1 VIDPPQRLLDAVTA
15 VLVEEGFE
23 GVSVRKVAARAGVS
37 IGAVQHH
44 FPTKDAM
51 LAAAMDRA
59 SADFQARL
67 TARIPVDASAETA
80 LRAVT
85 DELLGLGPDRR
96 EASVLWLARLA
107 RASVDET
114 AARTHA
120 RDWQEIED
128 LLARLLTAAGGHQE
142 PDQGRD
148 DAAALLALL
157 DGLAMAA
164 LTEPGRMP
172 PERAEQ
178 ILAAAL
184 DRLGVKQLSG

>member
-1 VIDPPQRLLDAVTA
+1 VTGPPQRLLDAVTA

-51 LAAAMDRA
+51 LGAAMDRA
-59 SADFQARL
+59 SAEFGDRLSARVP
-67 TARIPVDASAETA
+67 ADASAETA
-80 LRAVT
+80 LRAVA

-96 EASVLWLARLA
+96 EASILWVARLA
-107 RASVDET
+107 RASVDEA

-128 LLARLLTAAGGHQE
+128 LLARLLAAAGPEHRS
-142 PDQGRD
+142 GRSPD
-148 DAAALLALL
+148 DAAELLALL
-157 DGLAMAA
+157 DGLAMAG

-172 PERAEQ
+172 RERAER

-184 DRLGVKQLSG
+184 DRLLSDG

>member
-1 VIDPPQRLLDAVTA
+1 VTA
-15 VLVEEGFE
+15 VLVKEGFE

-51 LAAAMDRA
+51 LTAAMDRA

-67 TARIPVDASAETA
+67 TARIPSDASAETA

-85 DELLGLGPDRR
+85 DELLGLGPERR

-107 RASVDET
+107 RASVDEG
-114 AARTHA
+114 AARMHA

-128 LLARLLTAAGGHQE
+128 VLARLLAAASPQRRPGNHG
-142 PDQGRD
+142 D
-148 DAAALLALL
+148 DAAQLLALL

-164 LTEPGRMP
+164 LTEPKRMP
-172 PERAEQ
+172 PERAER

-184 DRLGVKQLSG
+184 DRLLTDS

>member
-1 VIDPPQRLLDAVTA
+1 MTSPPQRLLDAVTA

-51 LAAAMDRA
+51 LTAAMDRA
-59 SADFQARL
+59 STEFQARL
-67 TARIPVDASAETA
+67 AARVPGDASAETA
-80 LRAVT
+80 LRAIA
-85 DELLGLGPDRR
+85 DELLSLGPERR
-96 EASVLWLARLA
+96 AASVLWLARLA
-107 RASVDET
+107 RASVDEG
-114 AARTHA
+114 AARMHA

-128 LLARLLTAAGGHQE
+128 VLARLLDAVRRERG
-142 PDQGRD
+142 PGRNSD

-172 PERAEQ
+172 PERAER

-184 DRLGVKQLSG
+184 DRLLSDG